1 MTTTWLDG
9 VTERLVPTSLGL
21 INVHE
26 GGKADGPALIFWPSL
41 MMDGTMWR
49 HQYEHFAPT
58 HRVVLVDSPGH
69 GKSDALRRIID
80 LEQCA
85 DALVEVQ
92 DALGI
97 DKAVLIGNSWGGMLA
112 GVFPAY
118 HPDRSAGTVGI
129 NCTASLPTTFES
141 IWATALAGYVSLNS
155 KMPQL
160 ALKAA
165 RGAFAGPTAEAE
177 RPEFLEFL
185 EFVLTNDPKSVAWAL
200 RSILIGRRDE
210 HRLLATIRDVP
221 VLVIAGEEDSQFP
234 VHAVRRMADAI
245 PTATFKVLP
254 HTGHLAA
261 RENPQA
267 VNAEI
272 DAFLAELP
280 APPAPPALER
290 I

>member
-1 MTTTWLDG
+1 MTTTRFEDVREL
-9 VTERLVPTSLGL
+9 LIPTSLGL
-21 INVHE
+21 INVRD
-26 GGKADGPALIFWPSL
+26 GGNAEGPALIFWPSL

-49 HQYEHFAPT
+49 PQYEHFAPG
-58 HRVVLVDSPGH
+58 HRVVLIDSPGH

-80 LEQCA
+80 LRECA
-85 DALVEVQ
+85 DALVQIQ

-97 DKAVLIGNSWGGMLA
+97 DKCVLIGNSWGGMLA

-118 HPDRSAGTVGI
+118 HPERVLATVGI
-129 NCTASLPTTFES
+129 NATASLPTTFES
-141 IWATALAGYVSLNS
+141 IWATALAGYLALNS

-165 RGAFAGPTAEAE
+165 RGAFAGPTAQAE
-177 RPEFLEFL
+177 RPEFVDYLSVIL
-185 EFVLTNDPKSVAWAL
+185 RNDPKSVAWAL

-210 HRLLATIRDVP
+210 HCLLATITDVP

-245 PTATFKVLP
+245 PTATFKVLL

-261 RENPQA
+261 RENPAA

-272 DAFLAELP
+272 DAFLAALP
-280 APPAPPALER
+280 TLPALER

>member
-1 MTTTWLDG
+1 MTDNWLQD
-9 VTERLVPTSLGL
+9 VSERLIPTSLGL
-21 INVHE
+21 INVRDGGRRE
-26 GGKADGPALIFWPSL
+26 GPPLIFWPSL

-49 HQYEHFAPT
+49 HQYEHFAAD

-80 LEQCA
+80 LKECA
-85 DALVEVQ
+85 DALVQIQ

-112 GVFPAY
+112 GVYPAY
-118 HPDRSAGTVGI
+118 HPERVVAAIGI

-141 IWATALAGYVSLNS
+141 IWATALAGYLSLNS
-155 KMPQL
+155 TMPGV

-165 RGAFAGPTAEAE
+165 RGAFAGPTAQAE
-177 RPEFLEFL
+177 RPEFVDYLSV
-185 EFVLTNDPKSVAWAL
+185 VLRNDPKSVAWAL

-210 HRLLATIRDVP
+210 HRLLSTIADVP
-221 VLVIAGEEDSQFP
+221 VLIIAGEEDSQFP

-245 PTATFKVLP
+245 PTATFTVLL

-261 RENPQA
+261 RENPEA

-272 DAFLAELP
+272 DAFLAGLP
-280 APPAPPALER
+280 VLDR
-290 I
+290 V

>member
-1 MTTTWLDG
+1 MTETWLQG
-9 VTERLVPTSLGL
+9 VSERLIPTSLGL
-21 INVHE
+21 INVRD
-26 GGKADGPALIFWPSL
+26 GGEPQGPALIFWPSL

-49 HQYEHFAPT
+49 RQYEHFAGT
-58 HRVVLVDSPGH
+58 HRVVLIDSPGH

-80 LEQCA
+80 LKECA
-85 DALVEVQ
+85 DALVQIQ

-118 HPDRSAGTVGI
+118 HPDRALATIGI

-141 IWATALAGYVSLNS
+141 IWATALSGYLSLNS
-155 KMPQL
+155 KMPAI
-160 ALKAA
+160 ALRAA

-177 RPEFLEFL
+177 RPEFVDYLSVIL
-185 EFVLTNDPKSVAWAL
+185 RNDPKSVAWAL

-210 HRLLATIRDVP
+210 HRLLATITDVP
-221 VLVIAGEEDSQFP
+221 VLIIAGEEDSQFP
-234 VHAVRRMADAI
+234 VHVVRRMADAI
-245 PTATFKVLP
+245 PTATFKVLL

-261 RENPQA
+261 RENPES

-272 DAFLAELP
+272 DAFLAGLPALP
-280 APPAPPALER
+280 APER
-290 I
+290 V